1 MPFKFTKNILLFA
14 VNMKLMLTM
23 FKTYVMLPV
32 VLDDCRYDVF
42 VQFKDGQ
49 LDCDCPQRCS

>member
-1 MPFKFTKNILLFA
+1 
-14 VNMKLMLTM
+14 MKLMLTM